1 MATQQE
7 INDGQR
13 EINGALCYVD
23 WNVIETL
30 EALIDA
36 LKSKKVLSP
45 EDLEKI
51 YKPFKKAYYMS
62 PKVAG
67 IEPPGCDQPP
77 FAHILETDETKIKA
91 A

>member
-1 MATQQE
+1 MATQEE
-7 INDGQR
+7 INVGQR

-30 EALIDA
+30 EALIKA
-36 LKSKKVLSP
+36 LTNRKVLSR
-45 EDLEKI
+45 EDLEEI

-67 IEPPGCDQPP
+67 IDPPGCDQPP
-77 FAHILETDETKIKA
+77 FAHILESGETKIKA